1 MAGSLDYLPPCIQRQ
16 DNRLSS
22 PIRVDLRDIDA
33 EGFPGFWR
41 LYFACRTMAR
51 PLTASEPASMAV
63 AVRRGEPAP
72 KVSKLTW
79 SVEVCVSPGA
89 DNSARPMSLASGGKQ
104 VIGALERDE
113 ASRVAGQAED
123 LARVLDAYRG
133 VSRRVQD

>member
-1 MAGSLDYLPPCIQRQ
+1 MTTTPPLPWVKRRAMTQHFCH
-16 DNRLSS
+16 
-22 PIRVDLRDIDA
+22 
-33 EGFPGFWR
+33 
-41 LYFACRTMAR
+41 R
-51 PLTASEPASMAV
+51 PKT
-63 AVRRGEPAP
+63 PAP

-123 LARVLDAYRG
+123 LARVLDAYRVVG
-133 VSRRVQD
+133 RRVQD